1 MAVLSIKSL
10 FLWLSNILLP
20 FVIYLNLQ
28 NTVKDDVRAKVEL
41 FTSNAGLLYFVLLAG
56 WTIFNLLNLWIK
68 YQKEYEY
75 LKKARIERELKELEL
90 KNKKDE
96 TTEA

>member
-1 MAVLSIKSL
+1 MAALSIKSL

-28 NTVKDDVRAKVEL
+28 TTVKDNIREKVNL
-41 FTSNAGLLYFVLLAG
+41 FTSNASLLYFVLLSA

-68 YQKEYEY
+68 YQKEQEH
-75 LKKARIERELKELEL
+75 LKKARIEKEIKEIELKRL
-90 KNKKDE
+90 KDE
-96 TTEA
+96 TV

>member
-1 MAVLSIKSL
+1 
-10 FLWLSNILLP
+10 
-20 FVIYLNLQ
+20 
-28 NTVKDDVRAKVEL
+28 VKDDVRAKVEL

>member
-96 TTEA
+96 TTET